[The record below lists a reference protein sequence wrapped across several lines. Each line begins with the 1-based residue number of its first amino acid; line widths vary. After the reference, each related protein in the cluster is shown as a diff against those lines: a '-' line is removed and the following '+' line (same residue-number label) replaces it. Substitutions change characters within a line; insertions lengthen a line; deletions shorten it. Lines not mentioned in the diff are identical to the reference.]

1 MKIYIVIINKFG
13 EFKSRPIDVNEEE
26 YEKIIELSRA
36 FYISGY
42 EMDTVNGF
50 VVIPPDVIKES
61 ILLIEIDETA

>member
-1 MKIYIVIINKFG
+1 MKIYIVIVNKFG
-13 EFKSRPIDVNEEE
+13 KFKSRPIDVNEEE

-50 VVIPPDVIKES
+50 IVIPPDVIKES